1 MTFSIGLRPI
11 LVQIALASNCL
22 AFQFITKNTLPA
34 NNLSAG
40 CITALTADISNCPRQ
55 VGNFPT
61 RSYYDVDALEEACT
75 ADCAASLAKYNTATA
90 GACGTQDVY
99 NVSSSH
105 VAPVSF
111 VPTLLHYYYNKTCI
125 QDGDRWCNRVALEMS
140 DANATSSN
148 FRSMSVGNETVA
160 GNGSAEAIPF
170 PNISKYCSCNILE
183 QVILAFYKSSS
194 TSIRTLTQWLQQEDR
209 SKRVSTC
216 VTIASSRHISFKPAH
231 PSTEEMHS
239 ERNTAL

>member
-1 MTFSIGLRPI
+1 LYDESFIPIIIIMTFSIGLRPI

-34 NNLSAG
+34 DNLSAG

-75 ADCAASLAKYNTATA
+75 ADCTASLAKYNTATA

-111 VPTLLHYYYNKTCI
+111 VPTLLHYYYNKTC
-125 QDGDRWCNRVALEMS
+125 NRVALEMS
-140 DANATSSN
+140 DANATPSN

-170 PNISKYCSCNILE
+170 PNISKYCSFNILE

-194 TSIRTLTQWLQQEDR
+194 TSICTRLNGFNRKTGANE
-209 SKRVSTC
+209 
-216 VTIASSRHISFKPAH
+216 SRHV
-231 PSTEEMHS
+231 
-239 ERNTAL
+239 